1 MKTGTNNSY
10 KPILTII
17 IIIVLGVVVFIGSRE
32 NNITIT
38 EQSIKISG
46 MYGMDINVKD
56 IQLVELRENAPRVI
70 NKINAI
76 DIPFLKK
83 GTFKLE
89 EFERAKLF
97 IHSTSGPYLI
107 IISDLDTI
115 IMSFK
120 DPDHT
125 TNIYNE
131 IKAVM
136 LDNGR

>member
-1 MKTGTNNSY
+1 
-10 KPILTII
+10 
-17 IIIVLGVVVFIGSRE
+17 
-32 NNITIT
+32 
-38 EQSIKISG
+38 IKISG